1 MGIYK
6 YIREIR
12 RKKGSEEF
20 KEMMRKKILKR
31 REEEAIVRIERPTNL
46 PRARALGRK
55 PIQGIILVRV
65 RVRRGGRRKSR
76 PSRRR
81 RTKNQ
86 AINAITPAKSL
97 QRIAE
102 ERAARKY
109 PGLEVLNSY
118 RVGEDGEYVRYEVIL
133 VDPSQPTVRSRPEYA
148 RIAQKEN
155 RGRAFRGLT
164 SAGKKGRG
172 LRNRGLGA
180 EKVRPSVRAN
190 RKRTK
195 RFFIKTSCIRYA
207 YASQTS

>member
-6 YIREIR
+6 YIREFR
-12 RKKGSEEF
+12 RDKHSEAF
-20 KEMMRKKILKR
+20 REMMKRNILKR
-31 REEEAIVRIERPTNL
+31 RREPAVVRIERPTNL

-55 PIQGIILVRV
+55 PIQGIILARV

-76 PSRRR
+76 PSRGR
-81 RTKNQ
+81 RTKNMT
-86 AINAITPAKSL
+86 IDLTPAKSL

-102 ERAARKY
+102 ERAARKF

-118 RVGEDGEYVRYEVIL
+118 RVGEDGEHVRYEVIL
-133 VDPSQPTVRSRPEYA
+133 VDPSKPTIRSRPEYA
-148 RIAQKEN
+148 RLAMPEN

-180 EKVRPSVRAN
+180 EKVRPSVRAS
-190 RKRTK
+190 RKRSK
-195 RFFIKTSCIRYA
+195 
-207 YASQTS
+207 